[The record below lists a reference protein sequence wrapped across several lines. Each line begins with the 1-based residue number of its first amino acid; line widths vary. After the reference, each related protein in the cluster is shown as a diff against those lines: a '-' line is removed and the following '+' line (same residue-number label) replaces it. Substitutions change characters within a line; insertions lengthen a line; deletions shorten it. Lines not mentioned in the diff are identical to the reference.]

1 MPSASPLS
9 SFKLWVFDLDGT
21 LIDSRYDL
29 VTAVNATL
37 DNLGLSPLPEATIV
51 SYIGDGAED
60 LIRRSLES
68 AGMPTPVICGLF
80 SETMAWFL
88 DYYGEHCLDRT
99 VPYPGALELL
109 DTVAARGHGMAVL
122 TNKPEKPALKILA
135 HLGILERFSHVIPG
149 DGPLGKKPDPTG
161 MAYILK
167 AVNTL
172 PHESVLVGDSLQDL
186 QTARNAGVSFIAF
199 LGGLGDSEAIAA
211 ATPDV
216 EVTHLSEITAL
227 LEPTATRP

>member
-1 MPSASPLS
+1 MNLSPLR
-9 SFKLWVFDLDGT
+9 LWVFDLDGT

-29 VTAVNATL
+29 VLAVNATL
-37 DNLGLSPLPEATIV
+37 AHLKLPPLSEDIIV

-68 AGMPTPVICGLF
+68 AGMPSPEIRAVF
-80 SETMAWFL
+80 SETMRWFL

-99 VPYPGALELL
+99 VPYPGALDLL
-109 DTVAARGHGMAVL
+109 DALTARGLTLAVL

-135 HLGILERFSHVIPG
+135 HLGILERFAQVIPG
-149 DGPLGKKPDPTG
+149 DGPLGKKPDPAG
-161 MAYILK
+161 LAYILR

-172 PHESVLVGDSLQDL
+172 PHDAVLVGDSLQDL
-186 QTARNAGVSFIAF
+186 QTARAAGTSFVAF
-199 LGGLGDSEAIAA
+199 LGGLGDAGAIAA

-216 EVTHLSEITAL
+216 TVNHLTEITAL
-227 LEPTATRP
+227 VEMGT